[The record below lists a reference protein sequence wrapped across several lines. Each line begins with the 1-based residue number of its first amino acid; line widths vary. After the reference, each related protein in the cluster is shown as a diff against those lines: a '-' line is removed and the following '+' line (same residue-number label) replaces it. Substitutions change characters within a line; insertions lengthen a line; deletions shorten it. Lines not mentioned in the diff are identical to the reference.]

1 MQIVHK
7 KANKNKCFYFK
18 KIFIYLFLNVLN
30 LTVQK
35 LEKYNNTVQQ
45 LEYRS

>member
-1 MQIVHK
+1 MFLFLK
-7 KANKNKCFYFK
+7 KF
-18 KIFIYLFLNVLN
+18 FIYLFLNVFN

-35 LEKYNNTVQQ
+35 LEKYNSTVQQ